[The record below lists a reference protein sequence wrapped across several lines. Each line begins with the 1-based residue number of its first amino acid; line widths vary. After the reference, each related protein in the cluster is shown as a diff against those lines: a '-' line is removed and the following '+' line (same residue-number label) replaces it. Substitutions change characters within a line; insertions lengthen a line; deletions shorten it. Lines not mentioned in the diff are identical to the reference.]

1 MKPKAELSKWD
12 NCFNPSWPTFSLMI
26 NTEILCNIVASEKEA
41 TTEGGLSDAEVEDL
55 IQQRQDARA
64 NKDYA
69 EGDRLRDVLV
79 ENDIVII
86 DKPGGMTEWRRK

>member
-1 MKPKAELSKWD
+1 MADVLG
-12 NCFNPSWPTFSLMI
+12 F
-26 NTEILCNIVASEKEA
+26 VASAKE
-41 TTEGGLSDAEVEDL
+41 TSTEGVLSDAEIEDL
-55 IQQRQDARA
+55 LQQRKDARA

-86 DKPGGMTEWRRK
+86 DKPGGITEWRRK